1 MAIHTKTAYTFALLF
16 LFVLLTAGNAF
27 AFSGGSG
34 TNYDPFII
42 TTPAELQDMENHTS
56 AYFKLGNNID
66 MTGFDYAPI
75 RHYNYDS
82 GFSGGLDGD
91 NYTIRNL
98 EITTVYPYA
107 GLFGRTSGAVLQNI
121 RLENVTIESGY
132 FDCGLLSGNAYNT
145 FIRNCYAQGTVV
157 PDSNAENVGGLV
169 GLLMNESTI
178 IECQTNVTITA
189 TKNSYV
195 GGIVGGANVRQGQGF
210 NSTIENCSA
219 TANITAPQSN
229 NVGGIIGSFCYGNLT
244 NCTYAGNIDLP
255 NGMTGGLAGS
265 VYRANVTFCSASG
278 NISALCAG
286 GLAGNFQDSF
296 MSNCFSSVNVT
307 GTGTLTG
314 NAEDVTKFYSA
325 IESAG
330 SLVGDAREG
339 SRILNCYATGDVNGV
354 FRAGGL
360 AGALRNNSVIENS
373 FSTGNVTSENIA
385 GGLVGLTIGSQII
398 NSSISSS
405 APENWGELTLPPD
418 LAVGEQTVKGGTYSG
433 GLAGYANNTTFT
445 NTSSVLDMTSDKT
458 AGGLLGAAVF
468 NSSVSDSAASGNVT
482 ALTAGGLIGY
492 LNNTSIVN
500 CSAAGNVTSTGTSDN
515 TPQET
520 VSDSGTPEKAAGGLI
535 GDALNARI
543 SLSYASG
550 NVTSPFRA
558 GGLAGIVRS
567 GSDVN
572 YVFSTGAVSSD
583 NIAGGLIGLSLDSGI
598 SDVSVTGKIPENW
611 EGAPLTAAIIEEIQ
625 NVTGNSYAGGLAG
638 YINNSTVN
646 NTSADTDVNSD
657 SVAGGL
663 FGAAVFNSSVSN
675 SSASSDIT
683 SLTAGGL
690 IGFLNNSSVT
700 DCYASGAVEGTG
712 VPVDSSVTIANPEI
726 PQEAAGGLIGDA
738 RDSTILLSYAAG
750 EVSGP
755 FRAGGLIGAVRDGSS
770 VNETFSTGSVYSEN
784 IAGGLVGLLVNSS
797 VSDLSMTGGIPEEWA
812 GLPVSDD
819 IEITGEQTV
828 KGISY
833 AGGLVGYASSSVIQ
847 NASASLDIES
857 DGAAGGLTGA
867 AVLSSS
873 VNDSNASGD
882 VSAYT
887 AGGLIGYLKDSK
899 VFDSSASGE
908 ISGEGSPAAGSPEDL
923 QASDELQA
931 AAGGLIGDAQNSSI
945 FKSYAV
951 GNVEGPFRAGGLAGI
966 VRQTSV
972 LNNTFSTGTVNSE
985 NISGGLAGILINST
999 VSHSFT
1005 SGKVLDNW
1013 DEIADPLENGIAE
1026 RTDVTGGFRAGG
1038 LAGYASNSTLQNT
1051 YTTVCVVSDTMAG
1064 GLIGNMSGTTI
1075 INSLALNEYV
1085 NCTSACRLAGTAD
1098 TLTRASSVINS
1109 YGWSKMKNADQTF
1122 AVSDTNA
1129 SELTS
1134 AHVWATYPDGHE
1146 VWNSWDSANWTVND
1160 YGIYLLPSPAWQ
1172 DERFIADA
1180 RHLIPSDEDDD
1191 GKNNSSS
1198 NKSSYGRGSGTGK
1211 ASVSSGSKTIESFDI
1226 EKSVPGSPVT
1236 QSVQAIILLFV
1247 AAVACFVYVM
1257 KKEYDS

>member
-1 MAIHTKTAYTFALLF
+1 MAIHTKTAYTFALLL

-34 TNYDPFII
+34 TNTDPFII

-56 AYFKLGNNID
+56 AYFKLGNDID

-82 GFSGGLDGD
+82 GFTGGLDGD
-91 NYTIRNL
+91 NFTIRNL

-107 GLFGRTSGAVLQNI
+107 GLFGRTNNAVLQNI
-121 RLENVTIESGY
+121 RIENMTLDSGY
-132 FDCGLLSGNAYNT
+132 FDCGLLTGNAYDT
-145 FIRNCYAQGTVV
+145 FIRNCYAQGTVI

-169 GLLMNESTI
+169 GLLMNESTVI
-178 IECQTNVTITA
+178 DSQTNVTITA

-195 GGIVGGANVRQGQGF
+195 GGIIGGSNVRQGQGY

-244 NCTYAGNIDLP
+244 NCTYDGNINLP
-255 NGMTGGLAGS
+255 NGTTGGLAGS
-265 VYRANVTFCSASG
+265 VFRANITFCSVSG

-339 SRILNCYATGDVNGV
+339 SRILNCYATGEVNGV

-385 GGLVGLTIGSQII
+385 GGLVGLSIGSQII

-405 APENWGELTLPPD
+405 APENWDGLTLPPD
-418 LAVGEQTVKGGTYSG
+418 LAFGEQTVTGGTYSG
-433 GLAGYANNTTFT
+433 GLAGYANNTTFSK
-445 NTSSVLDMTSDKT
+445 TSSVLDMTSDKT

-500 CSAAGNVTSTGTSDN
+500 CSASGSVTGTGTSDN

-535 GDALNARI
+535 GDARNARI

-558 GGLAGIVRS
+558 GGLAGILRS
-567 GSDVN
+567 GSEISH
-572 YVFSTGAVSSD
+572 VFSTGVVSSD
-583 NIAGGLIGLSLDSGI
+583 NIAGGLIGLALDSEI
-598 SDVSVTGKIPENW
+598 SEISVTGNIPENW
-611 EGAPLTAAIIEEIQ
+611 AGAPLTPAISEGVQ
-625 NVTGNSYAGGLAG
+625 NATGEMYAGGLAG
-638 YINNSTVN
+638 YVNNSTVS
-646 NTSADTDVNSD
+646 NTSGQIDVISG

-663 FGAAVFNSSVSN
+663 IGAAVFNSSVSN

-683 SLTAGGL
+683 ALTAGGL

-700 DCYASGAVEGTG
+700 DSYASGAVEGTG
-712 VPVDSSVTIANPEI
+712 IPADSSITIDDSEI

-738 RDSTILLSYAAG
+738 RGSEVILSYAAG

-755 FRAGGLIGAVRDGSS
+755 FRAGGLIGTVRDGSS

-784 IAGGLVGLLVNSS
+784 VAGGLIGLLVNSS
-797 VSDLSMTGGIPEEWA
+797 VSDLSMTGNVPEDWA

-833 AGGLVGYASSSVIQ
+833 AGGLIGYASGSVLQ
-847 NASASLDIES
+847 NISVSLDIES

-867 AVLSSS
+867 AVLSST
-873 VNDSNASGD
+873 VNDSDASGD
-882 VSAYT
+882 VSAYA
-887 AGGLIGYLKDSK
+887 AGGLIGYLSDSQ
-899 VFDSSASGE
+899 VFDSSASGDVT
-908 ISGEGSPAAGSPEDL
+908 GEGLPAAGSPEDI
-923 QASDELQA
+923 QTPDELQA
-931 AAGGLIGDAQNSSI
+931 SAGGLIGDAQNSSI

-966 VRQTSV
+966 IRQTSV
-972 LNNTFSTGTVNSE
+972 LNNTFSTGTVSSG
-985 NISGGLAGILINST
+985 NISGGLTGILINST
-999 VSHSFT
+999 VSHSFA
-1005 SGKVLDNW
+1005 SGKVLDGW

-1038 LAGYASNSTLQNT
+1038 LVGYASNSTLQNT
-1051 YTTVCVVSDTMAG
+1051 YTTVRVVSDTMAG

-1075 INSLALNEYV
+1075 VNSLALNEYV
-1085 NCTSACRLAGTAD
+1085 NCTSACRLAGTSE

-1122 AVSDTNA
+1122 AVSETNA

-1134 AHVWATYPDGHE
+1134 AHVWNTYPDSHE
-1146 VWNSWDSANWTVND
+1146 VWSSWDSENWTVND

-1180 RHLIPSDEDDD
+1180 RHLIPSDDENENNTSD
-1191 GKNNSSS
+1191 NSSS
-1198 NKSSYGRGSGTGK
+1198 KGRGSGTGK
-1211 ASVSSGSKTIESFDI
+1211 AIVSGGTKTLESFDV
-1226 EKSVPGSPVT
+1226 EKSVPGSPVAQVLQVT
-1236 QSVQAIILLFV
+1236 VLLFIV
-1247 AAVACFVYVM
+1247 AIACFVFVM
-1257 KKEYDS
+1257 KKEFES